1 MENQLLAMNCQS
13 TEFLL
18 CLSCW
23 VTLVEFPN
31 KLDIPFC
38 SPYFSTPDFFK
49 RDSRGLLSMDQ
60 RRFGLRLLRLGP
72 APFFRPHPFSS
83 CHAPW
88 GGRRWYDSEFSTILT
103 YRRPEGWDREQF
115 FFSFVISSV
124 YLAPV
129 STHFL
134 SKPRI
139 GCSVLGPRFTIG
151 SFIPSALAGG
161 ISTQL
166 PAPAKKI
173 KEEKEK
179 RREAKEN
186 VTEIFGV

>member
-115 FFSFVISSV
+115 FFHLSYQVSIWPQSQPTSSPSQGLVALFLVPGSRLVLSFHQLWQAG
-124 YLAPV
+124 LAR
-129 STHFL
+129 SFL
-134 SKPRI
+134 
-139 GCSVLGPRFTIG
+139 L
-151 SFIPSALAGG
+151 
-161 ISTQL
+161 L
-166 PAPAKKI
+166 PKK
-173 KEEKEK
+173 
-179 RREAKEN
+179 
-186 VTEIFGV
+186 